1 MVEAA
6 EMQIDTSAVKTRNMV
21 FDCTDNPVEVE
32 VAVEAIQI
40 KGRGMKTRA
49 PLQNSKTAS
58 ISTFAPKEETK

>member
-1 MVEAA
+1 
-6 EMQIDTSAVKTRNMV
+6 MV